1 MKKSLEIKNVGKSFG
16 KEEILKDVQ
25 DIAQDELDVE
35 PEKITMTTNFKNDLD
50 ADSLD
55 LFEILNELEDKYDID
70 LDADDSIQTVS
81 QLIDFVQTE
90 MDKQK

>member
-1 MKKSLEIKNVGKSFG
+1 MA

>member
-1 MKKSLEIKNVGKSFG
+1 MT

-25 DIAQDELDVE
+25 EIAQDELDVE
-35 PEKITMTTNFKNDLD
+35 PEKITLTTNIKEDLD

-55 LFEILNELEDKYDID
+55 LFEILNELEDKYDLD
-70 LDADDSIQTVS
+70 LDADESIQTIG
-81 QLIDFVQTE
+81 QLVDFVQTE